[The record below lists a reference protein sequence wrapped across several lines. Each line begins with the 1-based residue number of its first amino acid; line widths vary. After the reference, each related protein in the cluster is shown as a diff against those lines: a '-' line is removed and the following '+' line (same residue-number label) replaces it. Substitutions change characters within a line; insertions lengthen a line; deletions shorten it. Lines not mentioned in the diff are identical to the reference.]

1 MAARAV
7 VLDLDGTLVD
17 TAPDLAQATNH
28 LLAENGRR
36 AVTLDE
42 IRSLVGQGARKLIR
56 RGFALTGEDLAEDR
70 VEPLFEQFIDYYG
83 RHISERSRP
92 FPGAVALLE
101 RCRES
106 GIRLAVCTNKLEGLS
121 LKLLGDL
128 DLSGYFSAVVGADT
142 MGIAKPDPAPYREAV
157 RRAGASVAGSLMVG
171 DSGTDVLLARAV
183 GVPVIAVSFGY
194 SDRPVAEF
202 APDHLVD
209 HFDDIWPLVSAGFAP
224 VSTIPSPARG
234 RRWRAS
240 AG

>member
-1 MAARAV
+1 MAASALI
-7 VLDLDGTLVD
+7 LDLDGTLVD

-42 IRSLVGQGARKLIR
+42 IRSLVGQGARKLLR

-70 VEPLFEQFIDYYG
+70 VEQLFEQFIDYYG
-83 RHISERSRP
+83 AHVSQNSRP

-101 RCRES
+101 RCRDA
-106 GIRLAVCTNKLEGLS
+106 GIRLAVCTNKQENLS
-121 LKLLGDL
+121 LRLLADL
-128 DLSGYFSAVVGADT
+128 GLTKYFSAIVGADT
-142 MGIAKPDPAPYREAV
+142 VGVAKPDPAPYREAV
-157 RRAGASVAGSLMVG
+157 RRAGSTVGASLMVG

-202 APDHLVD
+202 EPDYLVD
-209 HFDDIWPLVSAGFAP
+209 HFDEVWPLVRAGLAP
-224 VSTIPSPARG
+224 AMQGLQTA
-234 RRWRAS
+234 
-240 AG
+240 

>member
-1 MAARAV
+1 MAASAV

-28 LLAENGRR
+28 VLRQNGRR
-36 AVTLDE
+36 TVTLDE

-83 RHISERSRP
+83 SHISERSRP

-101 RCRES
+101 RCREA
-106 GIRLAVCTNKLEGLS
+106 GIRLAVCTNKQETLS

-128 DLSGYFSAVVGADT
+128 DLSGYFSAVIGADT
-142 MGIAKPDPAPYREAV
+142 VGVAKPDPAPYREAV
-157 RRAGASVAGSLMVG
+157 RRAGASVASSLMVG

-202 APDHLVD
+202 APDYLVD
-209 HFDDIWPLVSAGFAP
+209 HFDQVWPLVSAGFAP
-224 VSTIPSPARG
+224 AVQGLQTA
-234 RRWRAS
+234 
-240 AG
+240 

>member
-1 MAARAV
+1 MAASAV

-28 LLAENGRR
+28 VLRQNGRR

-42 IRSLVGQGARKLIR
+42 IRSLVGHGARKLIR
-56 RGFALTGEDLAEDR
+56 RGFALTGADLAEDR

-83 RHISERSRP
+83 SHISERSRP

-101 RCRES
+101 RCREA
-106 GIRLAVCTNKLEGLS
+106 GIRLAVCTNKQEGLS

-128 DLSGYFSAVVGADT
+128 DLSGYFSAVIGADT
-142 MGIAKPDPAPYREAV
+142 MGVAKPDPAPYREAV
-157 RRAGASVAGSLMVG
+157 RRAGASVASSLMVG

-209 HFDDIWPLVSAGFAP
+209 HFDDIWPLVSAELAP
-224 VSTIPSPARG
+224 VAPRLATA
-234 RRWRAS
+234 
-240 AG
+240 